1 MWGCIAVGIFDLDN
15 GTIYTG
21 SFEQLYIQVI
31 GGLACA
37 GWTIGFCYCFFSI
50 LKSINRF
57 RVSSFYEI
65 IGIDLL
71 MHASIHDLSI
81 QKFFADR

>member
-1 MWGCIAVGIFDLDN
+1 MLWSML
-15 GTIYTG
+15 
-21 SFEQLYIQVI
+21 
-31 GGLACA
+31 
-37 GWTIGFCYCFFSI
+37 FCYSFFKILSSI
-50 LKSINRF
+50 KRF

-81 QKFFADR
+81 QKFVADQKDKKGDTCKQGKQGFVDLSEYKIDSMIKPMDE